1 MCKAISSNTWEI
13 LIWAI
18 WRHQNDIFSMR
29 EEKIL
34 KLCLMNV
41 DTKHGGLFTSRQW
54 TWEDV
59 WDSFSGHEC
68 AWGLGGKHPS
78 DDFRLVCI
86 DLLCFEPCVF
96 CGSSMNG
103 R

>member
-68 AWGLGGKHPS
+68 AW
-78 DDFRLVCI
+78 VC
-86 DLLCFEPCVF
+86 
-96 CGSSMNG
+96 CG
-103 R
+103 